1 MAIRKIGVLGCGL
14 MGSGIAEVAAK
25 AGFDTV
31 VREVSDVLLEKGMGK
46 IRGSLGKAVEKG
58 KMTAE
63 ERDAVLGRIHGTTG
77 FEAMADCDLVV
88 EAIVENLE
96 EKKAPASSRTSRAK
110 TSTSAWP
117 SCSSKRAKAKSSP
130 HRLSALKSAVAACR
144 FPAA

>member
-31 VREVSDVLLEKGMGK
+31 VREVSEGLLEKGMGK

-63 ERDAVLGRIHGTTG
+63 ERAAVLVPNANCRAVNAHVVPTN
-77 FEAMADCDLVV
+77 ASLRLV
-88 EAIVENLE
+88 ICIN
-96 EKKAPASSRTSRAK
+96 K
-110 TSTSAWP
+110 
-117 SCSSKRAKAKSSP
+117 SK
-130 HRLSALKSAVAACR
+130 L
-144 FPAA
+144 FP

>member
-96 EKKAPASSRTSRAK
+96 EKKATYA
-110 TSTSAWP
+110 
-117 SCSSKRAKAKSSP
+117 
-130 HRLSALKSAVAACR
+130 ALDKVAL
-144 FPAA
+144 